1 MSTDTTES
9 FEQIDIPT
17 DVGRNDPCP
26 CGSGKK
32 YKKCHMRIH
41 QALSESDK
49 KTRSIT
55 QLIQGSTRPYDAYKV
70 VRDIHDNNLL
80 ALFFDAAHD
89 LGPWRALQPEK
100 DAFLLAAS
108 EGKLSLP
115 ASPSLEFLRM
125 RIDEPDAHIL
135 LADHVDDPR
144 HDHVSYQVLTLRRNE
159 FDADRQ
165 PRQGSAQG
173 WRIWDVKTVEIAK
186 SELSSEEDGANIHL
200 DRLEVGWHPRELRAP
215 PTHVR
220 PTEEEEEGEGAQ
232 Q

>member
-1 MSTDTTES
+1 MTPEATEQL
-9 FEQIDIPT
+9 EIPT

-49 KTRSIT
+49 KTRSIS
-55 QLIQGSTRPYDAYKV
+55 QLITGSTPPYDAYKI
-70 VRDIHDNNLL
+70 VRDIHENNLL
-80 ALFFDAAHD
+80 ALFFDAGHE
-89 LGPWRALQPEK
+89 LGPWRALHPEK

-108 EGKLSLP
+108 EGKISLP
-115 ASPSLEFLRM
+115 ANPSMEFLRM
-125 RIDEPDAHIL
+125 RIDEPDVHIL

-144 HDHVSYQVLTLRRNE
+144 HDRVSYQVITFRRNE
-159 FDADRQ
+159 TDADRNA
-165 PRQGSAQG
+165 RQSDAQG

-186 SELSSEEDGANIHL
+186 NDLSTEEDGANIHL
-200 DRLEVGWHPRELRAP
+200 DRLDIGWHPRELRDP

-220 PTEEEEEGEGAQ
+220 QEETEEEN
-232 Q
+232 